1 MYWTCMLKM
10 QNAGGKKMKE
20 LRKMED
26 CTMFIFNIRKISILP
41 KLNYSFCLIPIKI
54 PIRIVAYMGK
64 HSKYIWRGLETR
76 IAKTIL
82 KN

>member
-1 MYWTCMLKM
+1 
-10 QNAGGKKMKE
+10 
-20 LRKMED
+20 
-26 CTMFIFNIRKISILP
+26 MFIFNIMKISILP
-41 KLNYSFCLIPIKI
+41 KMNYRFSLIPIKI